1 MKSLTYAIIAA
12 TVIAAPVAS
21 FAQSDSPVT
30 RAEVRA
36 ELTQL
41 EQAGYHVGDGDQ
53 ASYPTNIQA
62 AEARIAARNGA
73 TAYGG
78 TVSGSATS
86 GPPASKNDLKSL
98 YFGQ

>member
-1 MKSLTYAIIAA
+1 
-12 TVIAAPVAS
+12 
-21 FAQSDSPVT
+21 
-30 RAEVRA
+30 VRA
-36 ELTQL
+36 ELRQL

-62 AEARIAARNGA
+62 AEARVAAQNGA
-73 TAYGG
+73 SAYGG
-78 TVSGSATS
+78 TVSGTATS